1 LVRRGIE
8 RFLTDEKMVLDR
20 KRKNIDPIL
29 TKVAK
34 RFINVNP
41 NLLSIFSLGAA
52 FFAGVFFYFSSPQ
65 FELINYYLY
74 IAVLF
79 VFINGFL
86 DAIDGK
92 VAKLAKKESLKG
104 DFIDHAIDRYADVF
118 IVAGIALSPWC
129 RYNSIGLFAIIG
141 MLLTSYMGTQ
151 AQAIGYKREYSGL
164 LGRADRLALLMI
176 IPIIQHILIIYNIIE
191 IDLFFYSLN
200 LLEIVL
206 IYFAIVGNI
215 TAIQRILSVLKFFKN
230 DKKR

>member
-1 LVRRGIE
+1 
-8 RFLTDEKMVLDR
+8 MVLDS
-20 KRKNIDPIL
+20 KRENVDPIL
-29 TKVAK
+29 TKIAK
-34 RFINVNP
+34 RLINVNP
-41 NLLSIFSLGAA
+41 NLLSVLSLVAA
-52 FFAGVFFYFSSPQ
+52 FFAGVFFYFSSPKL
-65 FELINYYLY
+65 ELSNYYLY
-74 IAVLF
+74 FAVIF

-92 VAKLAKKESLKG
+92 VAKLSNKASLKG

-176 IPIIQHILIIYNIIE
+176 IPIIQHILIIYNIFE
-191 IDLFFYSLN
+191 FDLYFYSLN
-200 LLEIVL
+200 LMEIVL
-206 IYFAIVGNI
+206 IYFAVVGNI
-215 TAIQRILSVLKFFKN
+215 TAIQRIMSVLRFFKKESK
-230 DKKR
+230 D